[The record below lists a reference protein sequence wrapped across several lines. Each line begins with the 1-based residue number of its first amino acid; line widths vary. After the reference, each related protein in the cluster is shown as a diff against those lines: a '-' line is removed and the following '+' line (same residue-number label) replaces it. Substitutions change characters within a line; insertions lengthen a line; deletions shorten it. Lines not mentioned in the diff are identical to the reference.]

1 VTIATDPGRSQR
13 SADTEV
19 DAEEDQGP
27 QEDGEEGGEDELDD
41 ADGDVVVREGDVDP
55 DQDVDEAEEAESAA
69 DHGARSFTP
78 LPVTGRV
85 VCAGEDR
92 LGKLGE
98 IRR

>member
-13 SADTEV
+13 SADAEI

-27 QEDGEEGGEDELDD
+27 EEDGEEGGEDDFD
-41 ADGDVVVREGDVDP
+41 YGDGDVVAGERDVDP
-55 DQDVDEAEEAESAA
+55 DQDVEEAEEAESAA
-69 DHGARSFTP
+69 KHGARSFTP